1 MMACRARLGTTIVV
15 SATLTASAA
24 VAGGPSMSVAWVEV
38 SDQDACVSTASTVLK
53 RNGFTTRF
61 EVISN
66 RSIYGERGDYTAA
79 IRCVSDHTIAFV
91 AVSGPKSDLTGKYVD
106 AIKEGF

>member
-1 MMACRARLGTTIVV
+1 MMASRTSVGTMIVV
-15 SATLTASAA
+15 FSMLTASAA
-24 VAGGPSMSVAWVEV
+24 LAGPAMSVAWVEV
-38 SDQDACVSTASTVLK
+38 SDQDSCVKQASTLLK

-79 IRCVSDHTIAFV
+79 VRCVGDHTIAFV
-91 AVSGPKSDLTGKYVD
+91 AVSGPKSDLTTKYVD
-106 AIKEGF
+106 AIKDAF